1 MIEYPKLIALI
12 LVIAF
17 MALLYLFA
25 YDKGYEKHKAEVAK
39 LATSIIVDSR
49 QDILSAAK
57 EVENVE
63 KNIKHTLD
71 CDAVLTFDLTQ
82 CVSK

>member
-57 EVENVE
+57 EVENAE

>member
-1 MIEYPKLIALI
+1 MIEYPKLIALVA
-12 LVIAF
+12 VIAF
-17 MALLYLFA
+17 MACLYLFA

-57 EVENVE
+57 EVENAE

>member
-1 MIEYPKLIALI
+1 MIEYPKLIALAV
-12 LVIAF
+12 VIAF
-17 MALLYLFA
+17 MAMLYLFA
-25 YDKGYEKHKAEVAK
+25 YDKGYERHKAEVAK

-49 QDILSAAK
+49 QDIISAAK
-57 EVENVE
+57 EVENAE
-63 KNIKHTLD
+63 KNIKRTLD